1 MKLLNF
7 AIVNFTMMF
16 RKYKVSFFVLFF
28 SFHIAVGQ
36 NSNAFKI
43 NTIVIDPGHGG
54 KDPGAIGKKS
64 KEKDLTLAVALLLGE
79 KVERSL
85 KNIKVIYTRKDDRFV
100 ELFERANIANR
111 SKADLFISIHINSAK
126 SPEAHGTE
134 AWVLG
139 LHRSDENL
147 NLAKR
152 ENAVLEFEGNIE
164 QNYGFDP
171 NSPTGNII
179 ITMQQSA
186 FLNQSIQFAK
196 YVERQ
201 FVEKVDRQNR
211 GVHQAGFIVLYKT
224 VMPSCLI
231 ELGFISNR
239 EEEYYMS
246 SPEGQEEISN
256 SIFKALKQFI
266 RDYDESLGK
275 KSSVEPED
283 EEPVAPKPRTP
294 VRVSSEQ
301 VDQSERP
308 KQTLSKSNGEKPM
321 RTISIEEEEEAP
333 APVKEKTSSTQKK
346 KEPASEDE
354 ETFKEAFNNVIN
366 NTPSAEETRPKE
378 KSIEKPVTD
387 KKTIEK
393 PIEKKLVEKPIE
405 KKPIEKPIEKKPVEK
420 PIEKPIV
427 KSTEK
432 PIEKPLEKNTAK
444 SSAGS
449 GIEYRVQV
457 KANPTDISTKDP
469 LFRLNQD
476 VIAVV
481 ENGVYKYQ
489 CGNFTDKNEAKAR
502 LAKAIKD
509 GFKDAFIVVYE
520 NGVKVVP
527 GKK

>member
-1 MKLLNF
+1 M
-7 AIVNFTMMF
+7 
-16 RKYKVSFFVLFF
+16 
-28 SFHIAVGQ
+28 GQ

-64 KEKDLTLAVALLLGE
+64 KEKDLTLAVGLLLGE
-79 KVERSL
+79 KVERELKSL
-85 KNIKVIYTRKDDRFV
+85 KVIYTRKDDRFV

-201 FVEKVDRQNR
+201 FVEKTDRQNR

-246 SPEGQEEISN
+246 SPEGQEEIAN

-275 KSSVEPED
+275 KSSIEPDD
-283 EEPVAPKPRTP
+283 EEPVIKKPKAPSRAA
-294 VRVSSEQ
+294 VEQ

-308 KQTLSKSNGEKPM
+308 TQALSKNNGDKPV
-321 RTISIEEEEEAP
+321 RTISIESEEENTA
-333 APVKEKTSSTQKK
+333 VKEQTGKTKK
-346 KEPASEDE
+346 KNEEDGETE

-366 NTPSAEETRPKE
+366 NTPVVEEPKPKE
-378 KSIEKPVTD
+378 KAVEKKPV
-387 KKTIEK
+387 EK

-405 KKPIEKPIEKKPVEK
+405 KKPVEKPIEKKPVEK

-432 PIEKPLEKNTAK
+432 PVEKPLEKNTAK
-444 SSAGS
+444 NSAGS

-469 LFRLNQD
+469 VFRLNQD
-476 VIAVV
+476 VIAIV

-489 CGNFTDKNEAKAR
+489 CGNFTDKNEAKIR